1 LLLHD
6 AIVSNSG
13 ASTKPGVVQLYIE
26 RQKARCEIIGL
37 FHVHDPSW
45 DVGED
50 ALYAARL
57 STLRGSESG
66 FAMMRV
72 AGEGC

>member
-1 LLLHD
+1 MTPD
-6 AIVSNSG
+6 RFEQATPSYKIRV
-13 ASTKPGVVQLYIE
+13 AKRRVTIDFY
-26 RQKARCEIIGL
+26 
-37 FHVHDPSW
+37 VHDPSW